1 LIEIKKPMHKF
12 QNVHF
17 LIFGLFVFFPA
28 CQNQANDDKDFTQF
42 VNPFIGT
49 DGTGHT
55 FPGPCLPFGMV
66 QPGPDNRDQ
75 GWDYTSGY
83 QYQDSTIIGFSQTRA
98 NGTGISE
105 FGDVLLQPVT
115 DSRTEK
121 FGEGYNKQSERATPG
136 YYSVT
141 LRNQVRVELSA
152 SERVAFHQYT
162 YPSNQ
167 AKLLVDLQ
175 HGLRFLTDSLVL
187 ESDVRLSNHNSISGF
202 CHTKNWVD
210 RKYFF
215 FIQFDQPFIASTEL
229 VNKPK
234 EKAPRY
240 VLEFELKDRVLKTKV
255 ALSTVSVEGA
265 LANLK
270 AEIPEWDFDGTVA
283 QAKRKWNEYLSRIE
297 IEADQKQKE
306 IFYSCM
312 YRLFIQPSNI
322 ADVDGKYRGA
332 DDVVRQAENKE
343 YYSTLSL
350 WDTYR
355 AAHPLYT
362 LIAPE
367 KVNGF
372 VKSMIAHS
380 KAAGFLP
387 IWTAWGQDNYCMI
400 GNHSIPVIVDAYT
413 KGFTGFDANVALM
426 EIVKTTSEKHIN
438 SNWPLLNKYGYYPFD
453 SLDNEAVS
461 RTLEHGVDDY
471 FVAILAEQLGKAD
484 IATQYFRRASFYKN
498 LYDSTTRQMRGKNS
512 LGKWRTPFNP
522 LMATSP
528 MNNPGD
534 YTEANAWQY
543 FWTPAQYDVQ
553 GVIHLL
559 GGKRNFTAQLD
570 SFFTIRALHPNKHLG
585 QEAMIGQYA
594 HGNEPSHHIAYLY
607 AYSEKPQRGREL
619 ITQIC
624 NQFYNNTPTGM
635 IGNDDC
641 GQMSAWYIFSTL
653 GFYPVNPGNGTFL
666 FGVPQAKKI
675 IVKLGNGKELFI
687 NLDLNKSKV
696 STLEVHLNGEKILN
710 YEVAYSSLIKGG
722 KLDFVNKN

>member
-1 LIEIKKPMHKF
+1 MVNRLLVSI
-12 QNVHF
+12 
-17 LIFGLFVFFPA
+17 GLVVLFFA
-28 CQNQANDDKDFTQF
+28 CQNQANDGKDFTQF

-49 DGTGHT
+49 EGTGHT

-141 LRNQVRVELSA
+141 LRNQVKVELSA
-152 SERVAFHQYT
+152 SERVAFHKYT
-162 YPSNQ
+162 YPNNK

-175 HGLRFLTDSLVL
+175 HGLRFLTDSRVL
-187 ESDVRLSNHNSISGF
+187 ESTVTINGQNSISGS

-215 FIQFDQPFIASTEL
+215 FIQFDQPFVTSSEL
-229 VNKPK
+229 VKMPK

-240 VLEFELKDRVLKTKV
+240 ILEFELKDRVLKTKV
-255 ALSTVSVEGA
+255 AMSTVSVDGA
-265 LANLK
+265 IANLK
-270 AEIPEWDFDGTVA
+270 TEIPEWDFDGTVI
-283 QAKRKWNEYLSRIE
+283 QAKQKWNEYLSRIE

-332 DDVVRQAENKE
+332 DDVVRQAENNE

-372 VKSMIAHS
+372 VQSMIAHS

-400 GNHSIPVIVDAYT
+400 GNHSIPVIVDAHK
-413 KGFTGFDANVALM
+413 KGFTGFDANAALSEM
-426 EIVKTTSEKHIN
+426 VKTTSEKHIN

-471 FVAILAEQLGKAD
+471 FVATMAEQLGKRD
-484 IATQYFRRASFYKN
+484 IATQYFKRASFYKN

-512 LGKWRTPFNP
+512 LAKWRTPFNP

-543 FWTPAQYDVQ
+543 FWTPAQYDAE
-553 GVIHLL
+553 GLMRLL

-570 SFFTIRALHPNKHLG
+570 SFFTIRALNPNKHLG

-653 GFYPVNPGNGTFL
+653 GFYPVNPGNGTFV

-675 IVKLGNGKELFI
+675 AVKLAKSKELIISLTSNKQNVSVFEVQLNGKKT
-687 NLDLNKSKV
+687 LDHS
-696 STLEVHLNGEKILN
+696 
-710 YEVAYSSLIKGG
+710 VAYSTLITGG
-722 KLDFVNKN
+722 KLEFVSGNR

>member
-1 LIEIKKPMHKF
+1 MLCIFSCKEIM
-12 QNVHF
+12 Q
-17 LIFGLFVFFPA
+17 I
-28 CQNQANDDKDFTQF
+28 DYTQY

-49 DGTGHT
+49 EGTGHT
-55 FPGPCLPFGMV
+55 FPGPCMPFGMV
-66 QPGPDNRDQ
+66 QPGPDNVDK

-83 QYQDSTIIGFSQTRA
+83 QYKDSIILGFSQTRA
-98 NGTGISE
+98 NGTGINE
-105 FGDVLLQPVT
+105 FGDVLLQPFT
-115 DSRTEK
+115 DDRKENFGERYLKETEK
-121 FGEGYNKQSERATPG
+121 ASPG
-136 YYSVT
+136 YYTVT
-141 LRNQVRVELSA
+141 LNNKVKVELTCT
-152 SERVAFHQYT
+152 ERVALHHYT
-162 YPSNQ
+162 YPTSN

-187 ESDVRLSNHNSISGF
+187 ESDVKIEDNKTISGY
-202 CHTKNWVD
+202 CHTKNWVEK
-210 RKYFF
+210 KYFF
-215 FIQFDQPFIASTEL
+215 TIQFNQPFASSVVLER
-229 VNKPK
+229 KAK
-234 EKAPRY
+234 EAAPRY
-240 VLEFELKDRVLKTKV
+240 VLSFDLKDKMLQTKI

-265 LANLK
+265 KNNLQK
-270 AEIPEWDFDGTVA
+270 ELPGWDFNAVVA
-283 QAKRKWNEYLSRIE
+283 NAKKVWNGYLSRIE
-297 IEADQKQKE
+297 IDAEQKQKE

-322 ADVDGKYRGA
+322 ADIDGKYRGT
-332 DDVVRQAENKE
+332 DDSIRTAKNGE

-372 VKSMIAHS
+372 INSMFEHS

-387 IWTAWGQDNYCMI
+387 IWSAWGKDNYCMI
-400 GNHSIPVIVDAYT
+400 GNHAIPVIADAYL
-413 KGFTGFDANVALM
+413 KGFNEFDAEEALQQM
-426 EIVKTTSEKHIN
+426 IKSTTENHIN
-438 SNWPLLNKYGYYPFD
+438 SNWTLLNKYGYYPFD

-471 FVAILAEQLGKAD
+471 CIALMADKMGKKNIAAVYYKRAD
-484 IATQYFRRASFYKN
+484 YYKN
-498 LYDSTTRQMRGKNS
+498 LYDSTTRQMRGKDSKGN
-512 LGKWRTPFNP
+512 WRSPFNP

-543 FWTPAQYDVQ
+543 FWTPAQYDVEGMMQ
-553 GVIHLL
+553 LL
-559 GGKRNFTAQLD
+559 GGKKNFTALLD
-570 SFFTIRALHPNKHLG
+570 SFFTIKALNPNKHLG

-607 AYSEKPQRGREL
+607 AYSEKPERGREL

-624 NQFYNNTPTGM
+624 KEFYNNTTTGM

-653 GFYPVNPGNGTFL
+653 GFYPVNPVSGDYIIGR
-666 FGVPQAKKI
+666 PQ
-675 IVKLGNGKELFI
+675 VKSATVYLNDGK
-687 NLDLNKSKV
+687 V
-696 STLEVHLNGEKILN
+696 LE
-710 YEVAYSSLIKGG
+710 IK
-722 KLDFVNKN
+722 NKNSKSVLLNDNLMNGFKISHKEISAGGILKF

>member
-1 LIEIKKPMHKF
+1 MKKYVSLLLLI
-12 QNVHF
+12 V
-17 LIFGLFVFFPA
+17 
-28 CQNQANDDKDFTQF
+28 QAHLMMAQRADYTQY

-66 QPGPDNRDQ
+66 QPGPDNVDR

-83 QYQDSTIIGFSQTRA
+83 QYRDSIILGFSQTRA
-98 NGTGISE
+98 NGTGINE
-105 FGDVLLQPVT
+105 FGDVLLQPFT
-115 DSRTEK
+115 DRRQDGFGETYLKETEK
-121 FGEGYNKQSERATPG
+121 ASPG
-136 YYSVT
+136 YYTVT
-141 LRNQVRVELSA
+141 LSNRVQVELTCT
-152 SERVAFHQYT
+152 ERVALHRYT
-162 YPSNQ
+162 YPSAK

-187 ESDVRLSNHNSISGF
+187 ESDVRIEDRQTISGY
-202 CHTKNWVD
+202 CHNRNWVD

-215 FIQFDQPFIASTEL
+215 SIRFSQPFTQTDKLPRKA
-229 VNKPK
+229 K
-234 EKAPRY
+234 EAAPRY
-240 VLEFELKDRVLKTKV
+240 ILQFDLKDRILQTKI
-255 ALSTVSVEGA
+255 ALSTVSIEGA
-265 LANLK
+265 KKNMQQEL
-270 AEIPEWDFDGTVA
+270 PGWDFAATVTG
-283 QAKRKWNEYLSRIE
+283 AKKKWNSYLNRID
-297 IEADQKQKE
+297 IEAPQKQKE
-306 IFYSCM
+306 IFYSCL

-322 ADVDGKYRGA
+322 ADVDGRYRGA
-332 DDVVRQAENKE
+332 DDSVRKARNGE

-372 VKSMIAHS
+372 INSMIEHS

-400 GNHSIPVIVDAYT
+400 GNHAIPVIADAYS
-413 KGFTGFDANVALM
+413 KGFTGFDAEEALRQM
-426 EIVKTTSEKHIN
+426 IRSTSENHIN
-438 SNWPLLNKYGYYPFD
+438 SNWTLLNQYGYYPFD

-471 FVAILAEQLGKAD
+471 CIALMADKMGKKD
-484 IATQYFRRASFYKN
+484 IAASYYKRAGYYKN
-498 LYDSTTRQMRGKNS
+498 LYDSTTRQMRGKDSKGN
-512 LGKWRTPFNP
+512 WRKDFNP

-543 FWTPAQYDVQ
+543 FWTPAQYDVE
-553 GVIHLL
+553 GMTRLL
-559 GGKRNFTAQLD
+559 GGRKQFTDQLD
-570 SFFTIRALHPNKHLG
+570 SFFTIRSLNPNKHLG

-607 AYSEKPQRGREL
+607 AFSDKPQRAGEL
-619 ITQIC
+619 VSQIC
-624 NQFYNNTPTGM
+624 RDFYTNRSTGM

-641 GQMSAWYIFSTL
+641 GQMSAWYIFATL
-653 GFYPVNPGNGTFL
+653 GFYPVNPSSGEYVIGKPQVQAATVYLDKQKPLRIRNNNSTTIKLNDQPINGYTI
-666 FGVPQAKKI
+666 KHS
-675 IVKLGNGKELFI
+675 
-687 NLDLNKSKV
+687 DLIA
-696 STLEVHLNGEKILN
+696 GGW
-710 YEVAYSSLIKGG
+710 LI
-722 KLDFVNKN
+722 F

>member
-1 LIEIKKPMHKF
+1 MLCIFSCKEIM
-12 QNVHF
+12 Q
-17 LIFGLFVFFPA
+17 I
-28 CQNQANDDKDFTQF
+28 DYTQY

-49 DGTGHT
+49 EGTGHT
-55 FPGPCLPFGMV
+55 FPGPCMPFGMV
-66 QPGPDNRDQ
+66 QPGPDNVDK

-83 QYQDSTIIGFSQTRA
+83 QYKDSIILGFSQTRA
-98 NGTGISE
+98 NGTGINE
-105 FGDVLLQPVT
+105 FGDVLLQPFT
-115 DSRTEK
+115 DDRKENFGERYLKETEK
-121 FGEGYNKQSERATPG
+121 ASPG
-136 YYSVT
+136 YYTVT
-141 LRNQVRVELSA
+141 LNNKVKVELTCT
-152 SERVAFHQYT
+152 ERVALHHYT
-162 YPSNQ
+162 YPTSN

-187 ESDVRLSNHNSISGF
+187 ESDVKIEDNKTISGY
-202 CHTKNWVD
+202 CHTKNWVEK
-210 RKYFF
+210 KYFF
-215 FIQFDQPFIASTEL
+215 TIKFNQPFASSVVLER
-229 VNKPK
+229 KAK
-234 EKAPRY
+234 EAAPRY
-240 VLEFELKDRVLKTKV
+240 VLSFDLKDKMLQTKI

-265 LANLK
+265 KNNLQK
-270 AEIPEWDFDGTVA
+270 ELPGWDFNAVVA
-283 QAKRKWNEYLSRIE
+283 NAKKVWNGYLSRIE
-297 IEADQKQKE
+297 IDAEQKQKE

-322 ADVDGKYRGA
+322 ADIDGKYRGT
-332 DDVVRQAENKE
+332 DDSIRTAKNGE

-372 VKSMIAHS
+372 INSMFEHS

-387 IWTAWGQDNYCMI
+387 IWSAWGKDNYCMI
-400 GNHSIPVIVDAYT
+400 GNHAIPVIADAYL
-413 KGFTGFDANVALM
+413 KGFNEFDAEEALQQM
-426 EIVKTTSEKHIN
+426 IKSTTENHIN
-438 SNWPLLNKYGYYPFD
+438 SNWTLLNKYGYYPFD

-471 FVAILAEQLGKAD
+471 CIALMADKMGKKNIAAVYYKRAD
-484 IATQYFRRASFYKN
+484 YYKN
-498 LYDSTTRQMRGKNS
+498 LYDSTTRQMRGKDSKGN
-512 LGKWRTPFNP
+512 WRSPFNP

-543 FWTPAQYDVQ
+543 FWTPAQYDVEGMMQ
-553 GVIHLL
+553 LL
-559 GGKRNFTAQLD
+559 GGKKNFTAMLD
-570 SFFTIRALHPNKHLG
+570 SFFTIKALNPNKHLG

-607 AYSEKPQRGREL
+607 AYSEKPERGREL

-624 NQFYNNTPTGM
+624 KEFYNNTTTGM

-653 GFYPVNPGNGTFL
+653 GFYPVNPVSGDYIIGR
-666 FGVPQAKKI
+666 PQ
-675 IVKLGNGKELFI
+675 VKSATVYLNDGK
-687 NLDLNKSKV
+687 V
-696 STLEVHLNGEKILN
+696 LE
-710 YEVAYSSLIKGG
+710 IK
-722 KLDFVNKN
+722 NKNSKSVLLNDNLMNGFKISHKEISAGGILKF

>member
-1 LIEIKKPMHKF
+1 MSIK
-12 QNVHF
+12 VVS
-17 LIFGLFVFFPA
+17 LFAIASLFFA
-28 CQNQANDDKDFTQF
+28 SCTEKKAEKKDYTQF

-83 QYQDSTIIGFSQTRA
+83 QYQDSIIIGFSQTRA

-115 DSRTEK
+115 DSRIEK
-121 FGEGYNKQSERATPG
+121 FGVAYNKKSEIATPG
-136 YYSVT
+136 YYSVM
-141 LRNQVRVELSA
+141 LNNQVKVELSA
-152 SERVAFHQYT
+152 GERVAFHQYT
-162 YPSNQ
+162 YPSDQ
-167 AKLLVDLQ
+167 ARLLVDIQ

-187 ESDVRLSNHNSISGF
+187 ESDIKITNQNTISGF
-202 CHTKNWVD
+202 CHTKNWVE

-215 FIQFDQPFIASTEL
+215 QLTFDHPFVSHVEL
-229 VNKPK
+229 AKKPN
-234 EKAPRY
+234 ERAPRY
-240 VLEFELKDRVLKTKV
+240 LLTFELPNRVLKAKV

-265 LANLK
+265 ILNLQT
-270 AEIPEWDFDGTVA
+270 EIPHWDFEKIVA
-283 QAKRKWNEYLSRIE
+283 SAKEKWNEYLSRIE
-297 IEADQKQKE
+297 INADQRKKE

-332 DDVVRQAENKE
+332 DDRVHLAENNE

-367 KVNGF
+367 RVDGF
-372 VKSMIAHS
+372 VRSMIAHS

-400 GNHSIPVIVDAYT
+400 GNHSIPVIVDAYK
-413 KGFTGFDANVALM
+413 KGFTGFDANEALIEM
-426 EIVKTTSEKHIN
+426 VKSTSEKHIN

-471 FVAILAEQLGKAD
+471 FLATMAEQLGKQD

-512 LGKWRTPFNP
+512 SGKWRSPFNP

-543 FWTPAQYDVQ
+543 FWTPAQYDAE
-553 GVIHLL
+553 GVMSLL
-559 GGKRNFTAQLD
+559 GGKENFTAQLD
-570 SFFTIRALHPNKHLG
+570 SFFTIRALNPNKHLG

-607 AYSEKPQRGREL
+607 AYSENPQRGREL

-624 NQFYNNTPTGM
+624 DRFYDNTPTGM

-641 GQMSAWYIFSTL
+641 GQMSAWYIFSTM
-653 GFYPVNPGNGTFL
+653 GFYPVNPGNATFVL
-666 FGVPQAKKI
+666 GIPQVNEIK
-675 IVKLGNGKELFI
+675 VNVGRDTKLLITYDRTQSEVADFK
-687 NLDLNKSKV
+687 
-696 STLEVHLNGEKILN
+696 VHLNGKEIVN
-710 YEVAYSSLIKGG
+710 PFVTYSNLLLGG
-722 KLDFVNKN
+722 KLEFVEKK

>member
-1 LIEIKKPMHKF
+1 MKKIALSVICF
-12 QNVHF
+12 FAIN
-17 LIFGLFVFFPA
+17 ICVFA
-28 CQNQANDDKDFTQF
+28 QTKDYTQY

-49 DGTGHT
+49 QGTGHT
-55 FPGPCLPFGMV
+55 FPGPCMPFGMV
-66 QPGPDNRDQ
+66 QPGPDNVDR

-83 QYQDSTIIGFSQTRA
+83 QYKDSIILGFSQTRA
-98 NGTGISE
+98 NGTGINE
-105 FGDVLLQPVT
+105 FGDVLLQPFT
-115 DSRTEK
+115 SNKKDSFGETYSKSTEK
-121 FGEGYNKQSERATPG
+121 ATPG
-136 YYSVT
+136 YYTVT
-141 LRNQVRVELSA
+141 LSNKVKVELTCT
-152 SERVAFHQYT
+152 ERVAFHQYK
-162 YPSNQ
+162 YPSSS
-167 AKLLVDLQ
+167 AKLLVDVQ

-187 ESDVRLSNHNSISGF
+187 ESEVNIENNTTISGY

-215 FIQFDQPFIASTEL
+215 TIQFNQPFKSSTQLER
-229 VNKPK
+229 KAK
-234 EKAPRY
+234 EAAPRY
-240 VLEFELKDRVLKTKV
+240 ILDFILPNKILQTKI
-255 ALSTVSVEGA
+255 ALSTVSVAGAKNNLRKELPGWNFNAVVA
-265 LANLK
+265 LAK
-270 AEIPEWDFDGTVA
+270 
-283 QAKRKWNEYLSRIE
+283 KCWNTYLNRIE
-297 IEADQKQKE
+297 IDAPQKQKE

-332 DDVVRQAENKE
+332 DDSISIAENNE

-362 LIAPE
+362 LIVPE
-367 KVNGF
+367 RVNGF
-372 VKSMIAHS
+372 IRTFIAHS

-400 GNHSIPVIVDAYT
+400 GNHAIPVIADAYL
-413 KGFTGFDANVALM
+413 KGFTGFNAEEALQQM
-426 EIVKTTSEKHIN
+426 INSTTENHIN
-438 SNWPLLNKYGYYPFD
+438 SNWTLLNKYGYYPYD

-471 FVAILAEQLGKAD
+471 CLARMADKMGKEDLA
-484 IATQYFRRASFYKN
+484 ATYYKRTNYYKN
-498 LYDSTTRQMRGKNS
+498 LYDSSSRQMRGKDS
-512 LGKWRTPFNP
+512 KGYWRTPFNP

-543 FWTPAQYDVQ
+543 FWTPAQYDTEGMMQ
-553 GVIHLL
+553 LL
-559 GGKRNFTAQLD
+559 GSQKNFTTQLD
-570 SFFTIRALHPNKHLG
+570 SFFTIKALNPNKHLG

-607 AYSEKPQRGREL
+607 AYSDKPETGKKI

-624 NQFYNNTPTGM
+624 NKFYDNTPTGM

-653 GFYPVNPGNGTFL
+653 GFYPVNPVSGEYVLGISQ
-666 FGVPQAKKI
+666 VKKA
-675 IVKLGNGKELFI
+675 IVKLANQKQLSIASRHVDKNMSIEFDDKIILSPAIKFDWLKRGGSLVF
-687 NLDLNKSKV
+687 KSN
-696 STLEVHLNGEKILN
+696 HN
-710 YEVAYSSLIKGG
+710 
-722 KLDFVNKN
+722 